1 MRPLLFARECRTTM
15 LPVSVKRPPSDEYE
29 TKNKSSTTSTFIKF
43 NIFWVLIAAS
53 DWKGCSQL
61 RATCCRTAFPTIL
74 AVKSRASIEFNRRQ
88 DRTRVTSAGAALFTG
103 NYADYAGRSGD
114 SCHFCHL
121 AEISKR
127 YKAMCM
133 TMYGIGNTIR
143 RTPARPHPT
152 ARRHK
157 TSVKIDVRAPSGGA
171 YAKLASKS
179 TSMPDWASW
188 CAWRE
193 RIGFPLATAL

>member
-1 MRPLLFARECRTTM
+1 MRPLLFARKCRTTM
-15 LPVSVKRPPSDEYE
+15 LLLSVKRPPSDGYE

-43 NIFWVLIAAS
+43 NIFWLLIAAS
-53 DWKGCSQL
+53 DWKRCSHL

-74 AVKSRASIEFNRRQ
+74 AVKSRTSIEFNKRQ
-88 DRTRVTSAGAALFTG
+88 DRTSG
-103 NYADYAGRSGD
+103 N

-143 RTPARPHPT
+143 RTPARLHPT
-152 ARRHK
+152 ARRHV
-157 TSVKIDVRAPSGGA
+157 SCDRLINYHDLVNR
-171 YAKLASKS
+171 LR
-179 TSMPDWASW
+179 
-188 CAWRE
+188 CE
-193 RIGFPLATAL
+193 RRVVVPTF